1 MPDRLALTQNA
12 QFYREDVALTNEAL
26 CSILDAASDNKTL
39 GSAFLVDKMDEI
51 RKLEDGTEFRFSLRV
66 FPTERPVHFWEDPL
80 SDLIHA
86 LILVIQVDGHVAV
99 LKKSCASVSEV
110 IEKHLTPIK
119 SSELT
124 ASFSDDE
131 AEFQKISMRNMTV
144 SERAMRSKAYEAAD
158 LKGLLS
164 LHAAGRSIEHS
175 LLFRDA
181 ADGYVRL
188 RVSA

>member
-1 MPDRLALTQNA
+1 MDMATVVSSANDGAMLFLQNHGWSRNMPDRLALTQNA

-110 IEKHLTPIK
+110 IEKTSDPHQK
-119 SSELT
+119 FRVN
-124 ASFSDDE
+124 SFI
-131 AEFQKISMRNMTV
+131 QR
-144 SERAMRSKAYEAAD
+144 
-158 LKGLLS
+158 
-164 LHAAGRSIEHS
+164 
-175 LLFRDA
+175 
-181 ADGYVRL
+181 
-188 RVSA
+188 